1 MGQPSTNAPNRWVD
15 ADYLQAR
22 AVDERQ
28 FARIDEYSLSPG
40 GRRVRITAADGFDV
54 ELLPD
59 RGLDLGS
66 VSYQGIPL
74 GFLTPAVLAAA
85 PPAGASAFA
94 ERFGAGLLT
103 TCGLDHFGPAIRDD
117 DQTLPQHGRASE
129 LPATAVRSETG
140 WHDGRF
146 ALSVSGRMRQ
156 WRIFGEDLVW
166 DRTVSTALGSDTLT
180 ITDSI
185 TNAGA
190 ASWPHMMLW
199 HFNIG
204 HPVLDEGTT
213 VVVRRGAG
221 RAPTDPTPAPLP
233 RDAAAE
239 AGLDSWDR
247 FGPPRPGFAEQVFRH
262 TLDPDAGRAEIAVSN
277 ADLGLAVIIDVDPRQ
292 LPWAFQWTMAGHGT
306 YVLGIEPANAP
317 VISGRADARAAG
329 VLPVLEPGES
339 RRYDLGIRVERG

>member
-1 MGQPSTNAPNRWVD
+1 MEQPSSGEPGRWGD
-15 ADYLQAR
+15 ADYLRAR

-74 GFLTPAVLAAA
+74 GFLTPAVLAT
-85 PPAGASAFA
+85 PPAVGASGFA

-103 TCGLDHFGPAIRDD
+103 TCGLDHFGPAIRDG
-117 DQTLPQHGRASE
+117 DQVLPQHGRASE
-129 LPATAVRSETG
+129 LPTAAVRTETG
-140 WHDGRF
+140 WHDGRYR
-146 ALSVSGRMRQ
+146 LSVAGRMRQ

-166 DRTVSTALGSDTLT
+166 ERTVSTALGCDTLT
-180 ITDSI
+180 ITDTV
-185 TNAGA
+185 TNAGDA
-190 ASWPHMMLW
+190 AWPHMMLW

-213 VVVRRGAG
+213 IAVRGVPG
-221 RAPTDPTPAPLP
+221 RVPDDPALAPLP

-239 AGLDSWDR
+239 SGLNSWDR
-247 FGPPRPGFAEQVFRH
+247 FGPPQPGFAEQVFRH
-262 TLDPDAGRAEIAVSN
+262 TLEPDADRSEIAVTN
-277 ADLGLAVIIDVDPRQ
+277 DDLGLSVIIDVDPRQ
-292 LPWAFQWTMAGHGT
+292 LPWAFQWTMAGRGT

-317 VISGRADARAAG
+317 VISGRVDARAAG

-339 RRYDLGIRVERG
+339 RRYDIRIRVERP